1 MTSSDWLP
9 TACILCECNCG
20 IVVQVDDR
28 RLARIRGDKAHPGSA
43 GYTCNKAL
51 RLDHYQNNRARLSS
65 PMRRRADGTYEEIDW
80 DTAIVEIAEG
90 FKQIRDTHGGDKI
103 FYYGGG
109 GQGNHLGGA
118 YSGAF
123 LKALGSRYRS
133 NALAQEKTGEAWVD
147 FQLYGGHTRGEFEN
161 AEVSVFVGKNPWM
174 SQSFPRARVVLNE
187 IAKDPGRSMIVIDPV
202 VTDTAKMADFHLRVQ
217 PGCDAWCLAALAAV
231 LVQENLCN
239 EAFLAAHVHGVDT
252 VRAALQEVPVADY
265 AQRCRVDEELLRAA
279 ARRIGTAAS
288 VSVFEDLGIQQA
300 PNSTVCSYLN
310 KLLWI
315 LTGNFAKKGGQHLH
329 SSFAPLFSQVSG
341 RTPVTGAPIIAGL
354 IPGNV
359 VPEEI
364 LTEHPDRFRAMIVER
379 GNPAHSLADS
389 AACRAAFQALELM
402 VVVDVAMTETAR
414 LAHYVLPAASQFE
427 KPEATFFNF
436 EFPRNGFQLRRPL
449 FPPLPG
455 TLPEP
460 EIWARLVRALGVVD
474 EADLRP
480 LREAAAQGRQ
490 AYTEA
495 FLAAAAT
502 NPTVAKLTA
511 YVLYETL
518 GPTLPDGLAG
528 AAALWGLAQKTAM
541 AYPDAVRRA
550 GHADGNA
557 LFDAILERPSGV
569 TFTVHNYE
577 DDFALISHPDHK
589 IALEIPEMLA
599 EIRSLTQTP
608 SRLTTPQ
615 LPIVLSVG
623 ERRAYTA
630 NDIFRDPSWRKR
642 DANGAL
648 RVSVEDA
655 QALGLADGCLARIT
669 TAAGSAEATVEV
681 TETMLAGH
689 AALPNGFGL
698 DYTGDDGRTVVAGVA
713 PNALTSTRWRDPY
726 AGTPGTSTCPPPSA
740 EQTQNRPFGSPNG
753 RFCVCSRGLSLVPDP
768 DPALRVQKQRVIL
781 GDVEGL
787 IKSVHVANHT
797 VAPELRRGVRIDRQP
812 ADCFGCTRFGSPY
825 LCPAEEHP
833 LHAGQPVDNRSGVAV
848 QRELVS
854 QQGDRQPAQ
863 VADVLA
869 YGERALH
876 MRRAGVV
883 DEIARRVSVVLLDQR
898 FGAGGELGAIVVGPP
913 IDQIAVAVVF
923 GALIVE
929 TVPDLVP
936 DHRPDPAVVG
946 GLVGL
951 RIEKWWL

>member
-43 GYTCNKAL
+43 GYTYNKAL

-265 AQRCRVDEELLRAA
+265 AQRCGVDEELLRAA

-726 AGTPGTSTCPPPSA
+726 AGTPWHKH
-740 EQTQNRPFGSPNG
+740 
-753 RFCVCSRGLSLVPDP
+753 VP
-768 DPALRVQKQRVIL
+768 AAI
-781 GDVEGL
+781 
-787 IKSVHVANHT
+787 
-797 VAPELRRGVRIDRQP
+797 
-812 ADCFGCTRFGSPY
+812 
-825 LCPAEEHP
+825 
-833 LHAGQPVDNRSGVAV
+833 
-848 QRELVS
+848 
-854 QQGDRQPAQ
+854 
-863 VADVLA
+863 
-869 YGERALH
+869 
-876 MRRAGVV
+876 RRA
-883 DEIARRVSVVLLDQR
+883 DAES
-898 FGAGGELGAIVVGPP
+898 P
-913 IDQIAVAVVF
+913 I
-923 GALIVE
+923 
-929 TVPDLVP
+929 
-936 DHRPDPAVVG
+936 
-946 GLVGL
+946 
-951 RIEKWWL
+951 W

>member
-1 MTSSDWLP
+1 MTADWQP

-20 IVVQVDDR
+20 IVVQVEDR
-28 RLARIRGDKAHPGSA
+28 TLARIRGDKEHPGTQ

-51 RLDHYQNNRARLSS
+51 RLDHYQNNRARLTS

-80 DTAIVEIAEG
+80 DTAIIEIAEG
-90 FKQIRDTHGGDKI
+90 FKDIRDAYGGDKI

-147 FQLYGGHTRGEFEN
+147 AHLYGGHTRGEFEH

-187 IAKDPGRSMIVIDPV
+187 IAKDPARSMIVIDPV
-202 VTDTAKMADFHLRVQ
+202 LTDTAKMADFHLRVR
-217 PGCDAWCLAALAAV
+217 PGTDAWCLAALAAV
-231 LVQENLCN
+231 LVQESLCN
-239 EAFLAAHVHGVDT
+239 EAFLAEHVHGVDT
-252 VRAALQEVPVADY
+252 VRDALREVPIGDY
-265 AQRCRVDEELLRAA
+265 AQHCGVDEELLRAA
-279 ARRIGTAAS
+279 ARRIGAAGS

-300 PNSTVCSYLN
+300 PNSTLCSYLN

-329 SSFAPLFSQVSG
+329 SSFAPLFSTISG
-341 RTPVTGAPIIAGL
+341 RTPVTGAPIISGL
-354 IPGNV
+354 VPANA

-364 LTEHPDRFRAMIVER
+364 LTDHPDRFRAMIVES
-379 GNPAHSLADS
+379 GNPAHSLANS
-389 AACRAAFQALELM
+389 AACRKAFQALELM

-436 EFPRNGFQLRRPL
+436 EFPHNGFQLRRPL
-449 FPPLPG
+449 LEPLPG

-460 EIWARLVRALGVVD
+460 EIWARLVRALGVVED
-474 EADLRP
+474 ADLRP
-480 LREAAAQGRQ
+480 LREAAQLGRQ

-495 FLAAAAT
+495 FLGAVAG
-502 NPTVAKLTA
+502 NPTLSKLLP

-541 AYPDAVRRA
+541 AYPEAVRRA

-557 LFDAILERPSGV
+557 LFDAILDSPSGV
-569 TFTVHNYE
+569 TFTAHNYE
-577 DDFALISHPDHK
+577 DDFALISHADHK
-589 IALEIPEMLA
+589 IALIIPEMLDDLRA
-599 EIRSLTQTP
+599 LTAAPPQ
-608 SRLTTPQ
+608 LTTSE

-642 DANGAL
+642 DVDGAL

-655 QALGLADGCLARIT
+655 QALGLSDGCRARIT
-669 TAAGSAEATVEV
+669 TAAGNAEATVEI
-681 TETMLAGH
+681 TETMLPGH

-698 DYTGDDGRTVVAGVA
+698 DYIGDDGSTVVPGVA
-713 PNALTSTRWRDPY
+713 PNALTSTEWRDKH
-726 AGTPGTSTCPPPSA
+726 AGTPWHKH
-740 EQTQNRPFGSPNG
+740 
-753 RFCVCSRGLSLVPDP
+753 VP
-768 DPALRVQKQRVIL
+768 A
-781 GDVEGL
+781 
-787 IKSVHVANHT
+787 
-797 VAPELRRGVRIDRQP
+797 
-812 ADCFGCTRFGSPY
+812 
-825 LCPAEEHP
+825 
-833 LHAGQPVDNRSGVAV
+833 
-848 QRELVS
+848 
-854 QQGDRQPAQ
+854 
-863 VADVLA
+863 
-869 YGERALH
+869 
-876 MRRAGVV
+876 
-883 DEIARRVSVVLLDQR
+883 
-898 FGAGGELGAIVVGPP
+898 
-913 IDQIAVAVVF
+913 
-923 GALIVE
+923 
-929 TVPDLVP
+929 
-936 DHRPDPAVVG
+936 
-946 GLVGL
+946 
-951 RIEKWWL
+951 RIEACRAVPRKREVPPVKVPN

>member
-1 MTSSDWLP
+1 MTSEWKS

-20 IVVQVDDR
+20 IVVQVEDR
-28 RLARIRGDKAHPGSA
+28 RLARIRGDKEHPGSQ

-51 RLDHYQNNRARLSS
+51 RLDHYQNNRARLTS
-65 PMRRRADGTYEEIDW
+65 PMRRRADGTFEEIDW

-90 FKQIRDTHGGDKI
+90 FKHIRDSYGGDKI

-147 FQLYGGHTRGEFEN
+147 AHLYGGHTRGEFEH
-161 AEVSVFVGKNPWM
+161 AEVSVFIGKNPWM

-187 IAKDPGRSMIVIDPV
+187 IAKDPTRSMIVIDPV
-202 VTDTAKMADFHLRVQ
+202 LTDTAKMSDFHLRVR
-217 PGCDAWCLAALAAV
+217 PGTDAWCLAALAAI
-231 LVQENLCN
+231 LVQENLCD
-239 EAFLAAHVHGVDT
+239 EAFLAEHVHGVET
-252 VRAALQEVPVADY
+252 VRDALREVQVADY
-265 AQRCRVDEELLRAA
+265 AQHCGVDEELLRAA

-300 PNSTVCSYLN
+300 PNSTLCSYLN

-315 LTGNFAKKGGQHLH
+315 LTGNFAKKGSQHLH
-329 SSFAPLFSQVSG
+329 SSFAPLFSTVSG

-354 IPGNV
+354 VPSNA

-364 LTEHPDRFRAMIVER
+364 LTDHPDRFRAMIVES

-389 AACRAAFQALELM
+389 AACRKAFQTLELL

-436 EFPRNGFQLRRPL
+436 EFPHNGFQLRRPL
-449 FPPLPG
+449 LEPLPG

-480 LREAAAQGRQ
+480 LREAAQRGRQ

-495 FLAAAAT
+495 FLGAVAS
-502 NPTVAKLTA
+502 NPTVAKLLP

-518 GPTLPDGLAG
+518 GPTLPEGLSG

-541 AYPDAVRRA
+541 TYPDAVRRA

-557 LFDAILERPSGV
+557 LFDAILDSPSGV

-577 DDFALISHPDHK
+577 DDFALISHADHK
-589 IALEIPEMLA
+589 IALEIPEMLDDLWA
-599 EIRSLTQTP
+599 LTAAPPQ
-608 SRLTTPQ
+608 LTTSEF
-615 LPIVLSVG
+615 PIVLSVG

-642 DANGAL
+642 DADGAL

-655 QALGLADGCLARIT
+655 QALGLVDGGRARVS
-669 TAAGSAEATVEV
+669 TAAGEAEATIEI
-681 TETMLAGH
+681 TETMLPGH

-698 DYTGDDGRTVVAGVA
+698 DYIDDDGHTVVPGVA
-713 PNALTSTRWRDPY
+713 PNMLTSTRWRDRY
-726 AGTPGTSTCPPPSA
+726 AGTPWHKH
-740 EQTQNRPFGSPNG
+740 
-753 RFCVCSRGLSLVPDP
+753 VP
-768 DPALRVQKQRVIL
+768 A
-781 GDVEGL
+781 
-787 IKSVHVANHT
+787 
-797 VAPELRRGVRIDRQP
+797 RI
-812 ADCFGCTRFGSPY
+812 
-825 LCPAEEHP
+825 E
-833 LHAGQPVDNRSGVAV
+833 
-848 QRELVS
+848 
-854 QQGDRQPAQ
+854 
-863 VADVLA
+863 
-869 YGERALH
+869 
-876 MRRAGVV
+876 
-883 DEIARRVSVVLLDQR
+883 
-898 FGAGGELGAIVVGPP
+898 
-913 IDQIAVAVVF
+913 
-923 GALIVE
+923 ALIGVSS
-929 TVPDLVP
+929 
-936 DHRPDPAVVG
+936 RS
-946 GLVGL
+946 
-951 RIEKWWL
+951 

>member
-202 VTDTAKMADFHLRVQ
+202 VTDTAKMTDFHLRVQ

-265 AQRCRVDEELLRAA
+265 AQRCGVDEELLRAA

-642 DANGAL
+642 DAHGAL

-726 AGTPGTSTCPPPSA
+726 AGTPWHKH
-740 EQTQNRPFGSPNG
+740 
-753 RFCVCSRGLSLVPDP
+753 VP
-768 DPALRVQKQRVIL
+768 AAI
-781 GDVEGL
+781 
-787 IKSVHVANHT
+787 
-797 VAPELRRGVRIDRQP
+797 
-812 ADCFGCTRFGSPY
+812 
-825 LCPAEEHP
+825 
-833 LHAGQPVDNRSGVAV
+833 
-848 QRELVS
+848 
-854 QQGDRQPAQ
+854 
-863 VADVLA
+863 
-869 YGERALH
+869 
-876 MRRAGVV
+876 RRA
-883 DEIARRVSVVLLDQR
+883 DAES
-898 FGAGGELGAIVVGPP
+898 P
-913 IDQIAVAVVF
+913 I
-923 GALIVE
+923 
-929 TVPDLVP
+929 
-936 DHRPDPAVVG
+936 
-946 GLVGL
+946 
-951 RIEKWWL
+951 W